1 MSTALLHLVFFFPL
15 LIVVFLKALNVVGL
29 VPICRCK
36 GGRFMSFKGAFGLV
50 HFSSSLYLLQKA
62 VHVIGLVPVCH
73 CKGGRRMSLRK
84 AFGPVPFPRLFFTL
98 SSSQGSECG
107 RASTYLSLQGW
118 WVYVF

>member
-1 MSTALLHLVFFFPL
+1 MSTALLHLAFLFSL
-15 LIVVFLKALNVVGL
+15 LIVIFLKALNVVGL
-29 VPICRCK
+29 LPICRCK
-36 GGRFMSFKGAFGLV
+36 GGRFMSFTGAFGLV

-73 CKGGRRMSLRK
+73 CKGGRRMSFRK
-84 AFGPVPFPRLFFTL
+84 AFGPVLFPRLFFTL

>member
-1 MSTALLHLVFFFPL
+1 VSTALLHLVFFFPL
-15 LIVVFLKALNVVGL
+15 LIVVFLTALNVVGL

-118 WVYVF
+118 

>member
-1 MSTALLHLVFFFPL
+1 
-15 LIVVFLKALNVVGL
+15 
-29 VPICRCK
+29 
-36 GGRFMSFKGAFGLV
+36 MSFKGAFGLV

-73 CKGGRRMSLRK
+73 CKGGRHMSFRK
-84 AFGPVPFPRLFFTL
+84 AFGPVLFPRLFFTL

>member
-1 MSTALLHLVFFFPL
+1 
-15 LIVVFLKALNVVGL
+15 
-29 VPICRCK
+29 
-36 GGRFMSFKGAFGLV
+36 MSFKGAFGLV

-107 RASTYLSLQGW
+107 RARDLLSLQEW